1 MMEFSPEDV
10 ELVENNLWYAHYDKS
25 VAGYYVLTH
34 DTEGKTKSFL
44 QLMYPD
50 MNKETE
56 SGDHIKPMEKLNNT
70 RENTRVVNATIQNT
84 NRPLQENN
92 NSGIKGVF
100 YHESRGCWVAKWAGR
115 GAREY
120 HTASYA
126 VAKHGGYDAAL
137 QKAIEARNNGIKQV
151 EKYKIAG
158 VTDVYEPS
166 REPIKQPKVRP
177 LDCLPGVRYIE
188 RDNRW
193 IGEFMNNEGKRERK
207 YFPGKR
213 DDQDARNE
221 AIKFRQEGVASS
233 GRYKKS

>member
-50 MNKETE
+50 MSKETE

-92 NSGIKGVF
+92 ISGIKGVC
-100 YHESRGCWVAKWAGR
+100 YHKSRGCWIAKWATHGH
-115 GAREY
+115 REY
-120 HTASYA
+120 QTASYA
-126 VAKHGGYDAAL
+126 VAKYGYDVAR
-137 QKAIEARNNGIKQV
+137 QMAIDARNRGVNQS
-151 EKYKIAG
+151 EQYKIAG
-158 VTDVYEPS
+158 VTDIYEQPQ
-166 REPIKQPKVRP
+166 EPTRQPKVRP
-177 LDCLPGVRYIE
+177 VDCLPGVRYE
-188 RDNRW
+188 EKDNAW
-193 IGEFMNNEGKRERK
+193 MGEFVNNEGKREKR
-207 YFPGKR
+207 YFAGKR
-213 DDQDARNE
+213 DDQNARNQ
-221 AIKFRQEGVASS
+221 AITFRQEGVASS
-233 GRYKKS
+233 DRYTKS